1 MFNRSIFN
9 NVYRVNIIMT
19 RVYISV
25 EVNNAFVQSKPV
37 DGSDEKFRPWTPGQ
51 VALF

>member
-1 MFNRSIFN
+1 
-9 NVYRVNIIMT
+9 MT

>member
-1 MFNRSIFN
+1 MYCKYDQDSLVHFA
-9 NVYRVNIIMT
+9 
-19 RVYISV
+19 V
-25 EVNNAFVQSKPV
+25 EVNNAVVQSKPV